1 MKAATSI
8 PRILAAW
15 LLGSVGALAA
25 GCGADGTADGASL
38 PPDDRVQA
46 VGQVAE
52 RKVAGAPDAAPDAAP
67 EIAPALA
74 DGRFPPDFGLDVT
87 VLLGPGAPELLD
99 AQDRQAKYIVLPDGS
114 LHSDASPF
122 IDVSTRPGRARWLYE
137 DQMQFLWSLCT
148 QTGFAQERDANGP
161 PNPDMLVARRGER
174 LVILTLRADGR
185 TWTYVRRAPGVDP
198 MDPAAARIVR
208 ALAILSWIP
217 DYRPEDVAPE
227 RYDFGPDP
235 YAVYREIRDRRGV
248 SKVR

>member
-1 MKAATSI
+1 VKADARI
-8 PRILAAW
+8 LRILAAR
-15 LLGSVGALAA
+15 LLGAAGVFAA
-25 GCGADGTADGASL
+25 GCGADGTADGPAV
-38 PPDDRVQA
+38 PADDRVQA
-46 VGQVAE
+46 IDPGI
-52 RKVAGAPDAAPDAAP
+52 AAPAV
-67 EIAPALA
+67 APALA
-74 DGRFPPDFGLDVT
+74 DGSFPADFGLDVT
-87 VLLGPGAPELLD
+87 VLLGPGAQESLE

-148 QTGFAQERDANGP
+148 QTGFAEERDANGP
-161 PNPDMLVARRGER
+161 PNPDLLAARRGER

-185 TWTYVRRAPGVDP
+185 TWSYVRRAPGTEP
-198 MDPAAARIVR
+198 MDPAAARLVR
-208 ALAILSWIP
+208 ALAILSWVP

-235 YAVYREIRDRRGV
+235 YAVYREIRERRGV

>member
-52 RKVAGAPDAAPDAAP
+52 GRGAGAPDAAP

-137 DQMQFLWSLCT
+137 DQMQFVWSLCT
-148 QTGFAQERDANGP
+148 QTGFAEERDIRKAEVWGTSAP
-161 PNPDMLVARRGER
+161 AEEVMAECQCGASSRRGLGSRLRLCLRLVVVVVVVVVVRGLGCASGGRRRRRGGQAARR
-174 LVILTLRADGR
+174 
-185 TWTYVRRAPGVDP
+185 
-198 MDPAAARIVR
+198 
-208 ALAILSWIP
+208 
-217 DYRPEDVAPE
+217 
-227 RYDFGPDP
+227 
-235 YAVYREIRDRRGV
+235 
-248 SKVR
+248 

>member
-1 MKAATSI
+1 VKAATSI

-52 RKVAGAPDAAPDAAP
+52 GRGAGAPDAAP

-148 QTGFAQERDANGP
+148 QTGFAEQIHLYGLAAAASLTLAAV
-161 PNPDMLVARRGER
+161 LVGLTLLQLKATRASQAGER
-174 LVILTLRADGR
+174 
-185 TWTYVRRAPGVDP
+185 VR
-198 MDPAAARIVR
+198 
-208 ALAILSWIP
+208 
-217 DYRPEDVAPE
+217 
-227 RYDFGPDP
+227 
-235 YAVYREIRDRRGV
+235 
-248 SKVR
+248 